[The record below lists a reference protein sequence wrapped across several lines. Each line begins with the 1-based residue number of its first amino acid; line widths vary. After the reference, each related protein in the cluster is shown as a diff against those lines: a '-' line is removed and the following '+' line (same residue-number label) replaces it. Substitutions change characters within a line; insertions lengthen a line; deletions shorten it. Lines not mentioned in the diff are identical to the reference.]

1 MKEKEKHLD
10 AFEYFYSLGGAASA
24 ENCRRVADKFQMSER
39 TFWNWYK
46 NLGWKERVHLR
57 NIEVAKGVEEKTNST
72 LIENKA
78 NYLSYVHKLFND
90 WKAKVDA
97 GEVPVEIKSVS
108 DVDKIVKLALLLQD
122 EATDKTETSVTG
134 TMTFKAQGLERLR
147 RIEAE
152 HDGGDS
158 VHSSV
163 NGGTTSPGEPGTEE
177 PPETGTKNK
186 KS

>member
-1 MKEKEKHLD
+1 MREKQKHID
-10 AFEYFYSLGGAASA
+10 AFDYFYSLGGVASA
-24 ENCRRVADKFQMSER
+24 ENCRLVADKFQISER

-57 NIEVAKGVEEKTNST
+57 NIDVGKKVEEKTNT
-72 LIENKA
+72 TIADNKA

-122 EATDKTETSVTG
+122 EATDKTETRHKGSVDIDVQLPSDPGLRARGRDLIQQIRTG
-134 TMTFKAQGLERLR
+134 QVES
-147 RIEAE
+147 
-152 HDGGDS
+152 GDS
-158 VHSSV
+158 
-163 NGGTTSPGEPGTEE
+163 GDGC
-177 PPETGTKNK
+177 K
-186 KS
+186 

>member
-1 MKEKEKHLD
+1 MREKEVHID

-24 ENCRRVADKFQMSER
+24 ENCRRVADKFQISER

-46 NLGWKERVHLR
+46 KLGWKERVHLR
-57 NIEVAKGVEEKTNST
+57 NIDVRKKVEEKTNT
-72 LIENKA
+72 TIADNKA

-122 EATDKTETSVTG
+122 EATDKTETKIQSEGKYEVTERIICSQEHINHEIEVLNA
-134 TMTFKAQGLERLR
+134 TSKAQGC
-147 RIEAE
+147 
-152 HDGGDS
+152 
-158 VHSSV
+158 
-163 NGGTTSPGEPGTEE
+163 N
-177 PPETGTKNK
+177 NK
-186 KS
+186 

>member
-1 MKEKEKHLD
+1 MKEKQKHID
-10 AFEYFYSLGGAASA
+10 AFEEFYSLGGAASA
-24 ENCRRVADKFQMSER
+24 ENCRRVADKFQISER

-46 NLGWKERVHLR
+46 DLGWKERVHIL
-57 NIEVAKGVEEKTNST
+57 NIEVAKGVEKKTVST

-78 NYLSYVHKLFND
+78 KYLSYAHKLFDD

-134 TMTFKAQGLERLR
+134 TFNIKAKGLERLR

-152 HDGGDS
+152 HDSGDS
-158 VHSSV
+158 GHSQP
-163 NGGTTSPGEPGTEE
+163 GGITIPGEPGTETD
-177 PPETGTKNK
+177 PKTATSDK
-186 KS
+186 